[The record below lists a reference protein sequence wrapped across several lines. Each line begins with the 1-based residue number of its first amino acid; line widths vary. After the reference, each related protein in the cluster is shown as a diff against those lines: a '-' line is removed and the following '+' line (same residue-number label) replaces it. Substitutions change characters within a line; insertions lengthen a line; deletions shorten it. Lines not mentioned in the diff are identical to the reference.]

1 MKVETYKIKGW
12 KEKETGILVSENE
25 NWILVNHIPVDYTL
39 DGFKLYRKK
48 FIKKRISGDSEKQ
61 IERVLKLKN
70 KQVQKPKDFVFNDLI
85 ETLKWSE
92 KKYGLFEFQD
102 KKESELFYG
111 KINRIEDDILRI
123 DMIKSNGKIE
133 KEYDFD
139 FSLKKIRSITF
150 ETDYFESIRL
160 LMNDEIKN
168 YLQHRV

>member
-1 MKVETYKIKGW
+1 MKIESYNIKGW
-12 KEKETGILVSENE
+12 KETETGIVISENE
-25 NWILVNHIPVDYTL
+25 DWILVNHLVDYVL

-48 FIKKRISGDSEKQ
+48 YIKKRISGDSEKQ

-70 KQVQKPKDFVFNDLI
+70 KQVQKPKEFVFNDVI

-111 KINRIEDDILRI
+111 KINRIENDILII
-123 DMIKSNGKIE
+123 DMIKSNGQIE
-133 KEYDFD
+133 KEYDFL

-168 YLQHRV
+168 